1 MKENIRISVIVPVYN
16 LQDDLE
22 RCVVSIMAQTYSDL
36 EIILIDD
43 GSTDRSRDVIQKLA
57 DMDGRIV
64 PVYKENG
71 GVTSARLAG
80 LRKATGEYI
89 GFVDGDDEIEPD
101 MYEFLLKNALDY
113 NADISHCGYQMVF
126 DDGRVNYFYNTGQ
139 VVLQDRNTGLKDL
152 LEGVFVEPGL
162 WNKLFHRKLLDK
174 LLNSD
179 VMDLSIKINEDL
191 LMNFYL
197 FSDASKSIYEDKCK
211 YHYLVRGGSATRRNL
226 SSNKIFDPVKVK
238 KIIMQKAEGD
248 ILTVAQKAY
257 IGTCISIYNSLVLN
271 GLRNYKAEAKKIQ
284 EELLAHRA
292 LGRSVGKKQRILIW
306 MILHLSFGYEKIY
319 RLYEK
324 YLLNNRYE

>member
-126 DDGRVNYFYNTGQ
+126 DDGRVNYFYNTGR

-152 LEGVFVEPGL
+152 LEGAFVEPGL
-162 WNKLFHRKLLDK
+162 WNKLFHRKLLAK
-174 LLNSD
+174 LLNSE

-191 LMNFYL
+191 LMNYYL
-197 FSDASKSIYEDKCK
+197 FSEAETAVYQDECK
-211 YHYLVRGGSATRRNL
+211 YKYMAKGM
-226 SSNKIFDPVKVK
+226 SNSIQSLDEHKIFDPIKVK
-238 KIIMQKAEGD
+238 NIIVSISDTELKPFAW
-248 ILTVAQKAY
+248 KAY
-257 IGTCISIYNSLVLN
+257 VKTCISVYNMLAIGGLN
-271 GLRNYKAEAKKIQ
+271 KFSKQAKIVRQKLSDSKKYW
-284 EELLAHRA
+284 ELLE
-292 LGRSVGKKQRILIW
+292 KKQRILIW
-306 MILHLSFGYEKIY
+306 MILHLNIMYEVIY
-319 RLYEK
+319 RFYEK
-324 YLLNNRYE
+324 YLMNKRYD

>member
-113 NADISHCGYQMVF
+113 NADISHCGYQMAF
-126 DDGRVNYFYNTGQ
+126 DDGRVNYFYNTGR
-139 VVLQDRNTGLKDL
+139 VVLQDRNTGLKRFAWM
-152 LEGVFVEPGL
+152 GSVCMNRGFG
-162 WNKLFHRKLLDK
+162 
-174 LLNSD
+174 
-179 VMDLSIKINEDL
+179 INFFIE
-191 LMNFYL
+191 
-197 FSDASKSIYEDKCK
+197 
-211 YHYLVRGGSATRRNL
+211 
-226 SSNKIFDPVKVK
+226 
-238 KIIMQKAEGD
+238 
-248 ILTVAQKAY
+248 
-257 IGTCISIYNSLVLN
+257 
-271 GLRNYKAEAKKIQ
+271 NY
-284 EELLAHRA
+284 
-292 LGRSVGKKQRILIW
+292 W
-306 MILHLSFGYEKIY
+306 TNY
-319 RLYEK
+319 
-324 YLLNNRYE
+324 

>member
-22 RCVVSIMAQTYSDL
+22 RCVVSIMAQTYSNL

-57 DMDGRIV
+57 EMDGRIV

-126 DDGRVNYFYNTGQ
+126 DDGRV
-139 VVLQDRNTGLKDL
+139 
-152 LEGVFVEPGL
+152 
-162 WNKLFHRKLLDK
+162 KLFL
-174 LLNSD
+174 
-179 VMDLSIKINEDL
+179 
-191 LMNFYL
+191 
-197 FSDASKSIYEDKCK
+197 
-211 YHYLVRGGSATRRNL
+211 
-226 SSNKIFDPVKVK
+226 
-238 KIIMQKAEGD
+238 
-248 ILTVAQKAY
+248 
-257 IGTCISIYNSLVLN
+257 
-271 GLRNYKAEAKKIQ
+271 
-284 EELLAHRA
+284 
-292 LGRSVGKKQRILIW
+292 
-306 MILHLSFGYEKIY
+306 
-319 RLYEK
+319 
-324 YLLNNRYE
+324 